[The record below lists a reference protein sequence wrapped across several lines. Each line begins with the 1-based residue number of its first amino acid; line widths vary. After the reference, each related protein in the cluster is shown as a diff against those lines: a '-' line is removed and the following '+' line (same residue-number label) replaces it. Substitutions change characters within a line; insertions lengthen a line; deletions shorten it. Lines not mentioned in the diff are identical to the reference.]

1 MLAALTGSPRA
12 DSVVGVTGSYWHHRY
27 PRLINSFGMGMKLL
41 DSWNKT
47 DDRGAILGFSTAV
60 SGEAFLELAYDDSP
74 KQYGGMS
81 LQFRVP
87 DLANV
92 EKKSRGVVEYL
103 GSEERP
109 WGSTYLYL
117 TDPTGIP
124 IIIFEGEL

>member
-1 MLAALTGSPRA
+1 
-12 DSVVGVTGSYWHHRY
+12 
-27 PRLINSFGMGMKLL
+27 MGMKLL